1 MIIEF
6 CSPPGSGK
14 STVFNAVLEL
24 VNPGETKFHLA
35 REMRKLD
42 AKTLQLKKSL
52 AARIPLLAR
61 RTKQYCNSHCFY
73 DVDRYLKTLLRDVYY
88 VTHWRKRAGQ
98 RPVLFDEAIAQRF
111 LSLCM
116 RSQRAPEA
124 LLPSYRELTP
134 KLDAIVTL
142 TVPSELALAR
152 MRGRDRGPPPFMSRM
167 SDEEILRLVNICN
180 EAQAVLIDRVEQEGT
195 VVIRCDGREAPGV
208 SAAKVAAFLAQ
219 HASGEGAQAH

>member
-1 MIIEF
+1 MIVEF

-14 STVFNAVLEL
+14 STVFDAVLDL
-24 VNPGETKFHLA
+24 VNPREAKYHLA

-42 AKTLQLKKSL
+42 AKALQLKKSL
-52 AARIPLLAR
+52 TARIPLFAR
-61 RTKQYCNSHCFY
+61 QTKQYCNSHCFY
-73 DVDRYLKTLLRDVYY
+73 DVDRYLKTLLRDIYY
-88 VTHWRKRAGQ
+88 VSHWRKHAGQ

-116 RSQRAPEA
+116 RSRRAPEA

-134 KLDAIVTL
+134 RLDAIVSL

-152 MRGRDRGPPPFMSRM
+152 MRSRDRGPPPFMSRM

-180 EAQAVLIDRVEQEGT
+180 EAQDVLIDRVERDGT
-195 VVIRCDGREAPGV
+195 VVIRCDGRDAPGI
-208 SAAKVAAFLAQ
+208 SAAKVAAFLSQ
-219 HASGEGAQAH
+219 HTPGGGAQAH